1 MATQPEELYD
11 FAGLPRMG
19 LMDLFKSIAS
29 GTSGR
34 DVGRMREKRKNFA
47 QDMARKK
54 ALQEAIADP
63 SLKVTAE
70 ERALTEAD
78 IARQLNEQAARDEMA
93 ADRAAVNRDLARPF
107 PSVNPNPKPQGVMDM
122 ENALYGS
129 MYESQTPPPPPPPK
143 EISEEQRKFRES
155 FALPA
160 PSKSDL
166 KEEPDMADPIVQN
179 IANMLNPP
187 EIKSVSGGPTS
198 GRGAVQDPGFLSR
211 AGRGILDYLSDPV
224 NRKSLAIGFN
234 AMTLNPDRG
243 FQAAM
248 QSQIEN
254 IQEQRLAAKAGNQT
268 ADYLERQGLFAEAE
282 LIRANPE
289 LASDILSSTTLGA
302 SSDYQKKLE
311 EIVAQD
317 DRDLVNN
324 ATDQVAN
331 REKTIS
337 TLQKLENDEA
347 FTGALVPIQTTLG
360 RVLES
365 LGVEATDKGA
375 LGEFL
380 QKSSN
385 TELLR
390 ARLGR
395 TVFEAIGELGIGAR
409 GLDTPAERKFLIE
422 VMAGTPESTKAFL
435 QELLQDRLRQQEISI
450 EEYNKALKE
459 GRLDRFQRYAK
470 RDLSPIQLDPY
481 GDEFAE
487 FEIVN

>member
-1 MATQPEELYD
+1 MALAGLLQALMGDPAKDRSPLVVDITGSIGQRDKERERREREEMAQERRRTQARIQAEREPLPPALRLTPEEQALTAEDNAYLANVEAARQEIARDNALIDAGFPPFAVRPGFNLGDPDGRYTDPNTVMPPPAPAATQKPKPTPATLS
-11 FAGLPRMG
+11 P
-19 LMDLFKSIAS
+19 
-29 GTSGR
+29 
-34 DVGRMREKRKNFA
+34 
-47 QDMARKK
+47 
-54 ALQEAIADP
+54 
-63 SLKVTAE
+63 VT
-70 ERALTEAD
+70 TPK
-78 IARQLNEQAARDEMA
+78 
-93 ADRAAVNRDLARPF
+93 RDL
-107 PSVNPNPKPQGVMDM
+107 Q
-122 ENALYGS
+122 
-129 MYESQTPPPPPPPK
+129 
-143 EISEEQRKFRES
+143 
-155 FALPA
+155 
-160 PSKSDL
+160 
-166 KEEPDMADPIVQN
+166 MADPEVQR
-179 IANMLNPP
+179 MLEAMNAPP
-187 EIKSVSGGPTS
+187 LKSVSGGPTS

-268 ADYLERQGLFAEAE
+268 ADYLERQGLIAEAE

-289 LASDILSSTTLGA
+289 LASDILASTTLGA

-324 ATDQVAN
+324 ATDQIAN

-365 LGVEATDKGA
+365 LGVEATDEGA

-459 GRLDRFQRYAK
+459 GRLDRFQQFAR
-470 RDLSPIQLDPY
+470 RDLSPIQLEPY

>member
-1 MATQPEELYD
+1 MALGGLLEFFRGNAAKDRPPMVLDVTSSGETFEERKKREELAQAIRRTQALQQGRQDSIPPALRLSPEE
-11 FAGLPRMG
+11 
-19 LMDLFKSIAS
+19 
-29 GTSGR
+29 
-34 DVGRMREKRKNFA
+34 
-47 QDMARKK
+47 K
-54 ALQEAIADP
+54 ALTQ
-63 SLKVTAE
+63 T
-70 ERALTEAD
+70 D
-78 IARQLNEQAARDEMA
+78 IANQLNEQAAREEIA
-93 ADRAAVNRDLARPF
+93 RD
-107 PSVNPNPKPQGVMDM
+107 
-122 ENALYGS
+122 NALIDAGLPPFAVRPGFNLNDPEGNFDRVTD
-129 MYESQTPPPPPPPK
+129 YESVMPPPAPAAK
-143 EISEEQRKFRES
+143 
-155 FALPA
+155 PA

-166 KEEPDMADPIVQN
+166 KEITVPKRERKMDDPLMKN

-198 GRGAVQDPGFLSR
+198 GRGAVQDPGFLSK

-347 FTGALVPIQTTLG
+347 FTGALVPIQTALG

-365 LGVEATDKGA
+365 LGVEATDEGA

>member
-1 MATQPEELYD
+1 
-11 FAGLPRMG
+11 
-19 LMDLFKSIAS
+19 
-29 GTSGR
+29 
-34 DVGRMREKRKNFA
+34 
-47 QDMARKK
+47 
-54 ALQEAIADP
+54 
-63 SLKVTAE
+63 
-70 ERALTEAD
+70 
-78 IARQLNEQAARDEMA
+78 
-93 ADRAAVNRDLARPF
+93 
-107 PSVNPNPKPQGVMDM
+107 
-122 ENALYGS
+122 
-129 MYESQTPPPPPPPK
+129 
-143 EISEEQRKFRES
+143 
-155 FALPA
+155 
-160 PSKSDL
+160 
-166 KEEPDMADPIVQN
+166 
-179 IANMLNPP
+179 
-187 EIKSVSGGPTS
+187 
-198 GRGAVQDPGFLSR
+198 
-211 AGRGILDYLSDPV
+211 
-224 NRKSLAIGFN
+224 
-234 AMTLNPDRG
+234 MTLNPDRG